1 MLPTWGGA
9 PRLPCYI
16 MANIFREAKV
26 ESKGSW
32 CEWILLGKQLAD
44 HKQNNVWRYVLLP
57 KSRWQILAIS
67 QQTSAWSQIITNVGI
82 PSLPLTGFFFDQRIL
97 INQSENFQVTG
108 GTNFS
113 GNKTLYFKKGVTESL
128 DVVTV
133 LSQFN
138 FRNKTQINQTE
149 VWFQKR
155 NSNKANRCQLLWT
168 EDKKPLK
175 P

>member
-1 MLPTWGGA
+1 MMW
-9 PRLPCYI
+9 
-16 MANIFREAKV
+16 MNIARKTAC
-26 ESKGSW
+26 W
-32 CEWILLGKQLAD
+32 PQTKQCLA
-44 HKQNNVWRYVLLP
+44 VRFVAE
-57 KSRWQILAIS
+57 I
-67 QQTSAWSQIITNVGI
+67 
-82 PSLPLTGFFFDQRIL
+82 PLTDFSHQSANFSWKSDNHKHRYTQFTINRFFFDQRIL